1 MTSEVS
7 EFAKYYS
14 VNAFAKLIKK
24 EFPESKRLVIA
35 LTRNIKEN
43 KFGYSCSPLCF
54 IVEGPTVPGAKHLG
68 RKFMNKNMSMLL
80 GVNYIKINIK
90 NSFAQMINNSK
101 QQLFGIDCDLSKEL
115 EYKDPKGKRTVEYY
129 KSRLNVI
136 PDKLGQKILPAI
148 QELDLDINEEEEL
161 EIDIVEEE
169 L

>member
-54 IVEGPTVPGAKHLG
+54 IIDSK
-68 RKFMNKNMSMLL
+68 KFMNKNMSMLL
-80 GVNYIKINIK
+80 KVNYIKINIK

-115 EYKDPKGKRTVEYY
+115 EYKDPKGKRTVGYY

-136 PDKLGQKILPAI
+136 PDKLGQKILPVI

-161 EIDIVEEE
+161 EIDIVEEA

>member
-54 IVEGPTVPGAKHLG
+54 IIDGK
-68 RKFMNKNMSMLL
+68 KFMNKNMSLL
-80 GVNYIKINIK
+80 LKVNYIKINIK

-115 EYKDPKGKRTVEYY
+115 EYKDPKGKRIVGYY

-136 PDKLGQKILPAI
+136 PDKLGQKILPVI

>member
-1 MTSEVS
+1 MTSETS
-7 EFAKYYS
+7 NIKYYS

-54 IVEGPTVPGAKHLG
+54 IIDSK
-68 RKFMNKNMSMLL
+68 KFMNKNMSMLL
-80 GVNYIKINIK
+80 KVNYIKINIK
-90 NSFAQMINNSK
+90 NYFAQMINNSK

-115 EYKDPKGKRTVEYY
+115 EYKDPKGKRTVDYY
-129 KSRLNVI
+129 KSRLKVI
-136 PDKLGQKILPAI
+136 PDKLKDKILPVI